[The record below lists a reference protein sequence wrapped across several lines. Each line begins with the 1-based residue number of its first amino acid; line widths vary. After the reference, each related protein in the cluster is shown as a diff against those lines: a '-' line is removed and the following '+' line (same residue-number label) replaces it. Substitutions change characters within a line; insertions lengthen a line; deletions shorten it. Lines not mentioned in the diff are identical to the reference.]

1 VRPEPADAGSGQLA
15 RRGRRVGVLGRRG
28 RRALCRRKTSNH
40 NSELRQND
48 MMASSNFLVPNATL
62 IVEVVAFLIVLG
74 VIGKYVLPPLNKALT
89 ERQELIRSSLEAA
102 ETARAEAAEAS
113 AQRQETIDEARR
125 QAREILAQANKTAE
139 RINAQAEERGR
150 VEYERLVARAEAEI
164 AGARQRAVDEVS
176 SKVGALVISVARQ
189 VVGRE
194 IDEASHR
201 ALIDEAVEALRT
213 SVSTSSTEAQA

>member
-1 VRPEPADAGSGQLA
+1 
-15 RRGRRVGVLGRRG
+15 
-28 RRALCRRKTSNH
+28 
-40 NSELRQND
+40 

-62 IVEVVAFLIVLG
+62 IVEVVAFLIVLA
-74 VIGKYVLPPLNKALT
+74 VIGKYVLPPLNKALS

-102 ETARAEAAEAS
+102 ETARAEAAEAGV
-113 AQRQETIDEARR
+113 QRQETLDEARR
-125 QAREILAQANKTAE
+125 HAREILAQANKAAE
-139 RINAQAEERGR
+139 RINAQAEERGQ
-150 VEYERLVARAEAEI
+150 VEYDRLVARAEAEI

-201 ALIDEAVEALRT
+201 ALIDEAVEALRA